1 MPVKKAVPKP
11 FKVPP
16 RTRYKT
22 ALGNL
27 TAAYRLLQRKG
38 AWTQKSFAVDC
49 HYKELI
55 DDNIRS
61 GRAVAFCAMGAVK
74 FIDGPGEKKAAE
86 LLSQAASKILYGQ
99 FRSPVEDDVNVF
111 GINDDENKARAKKR
125 VFRMF
130 EKAIA
135 EARKIRPSK

>member
-16 RTRYKT
+16 PTRYKT

-38 AWTQKSFAVDC
+38 AWTQNSFAVDC
-49 HYKELI
+49 HYKELK

-61 GRAVAFCAMGAVK
+61 GRAVAFCAMGAVR

-99 FRSPVEDDVNVF
+99 SSRRLVEGDVF
-111 GINDDENKARAKKR
+111 DINDGENKERAKKR

>member
-16 RTRYKT
+16 PTRYKT

-38 AWTQKSFAVDC
+38 AWTQKSLAVDC
-49 HYKELI
+49 HYKELN
-55 DDNIRS
+55 DNIRS

-86 LLSQAASKILYGQ
+86 LLIQAASKILHAQ
-99 FRSPVEDDVNVF
+99 PF
-111 GINDDENKARAKKR
+111 G
-125 VFRMF
+125 
-130 EKAIA
+130 
-135 EARKIRPSK
+135 RPN